1 VNDANDAILGA
12 RDAAAS
18 TARDAILGAL
28 EAAAPPA
35 PDAIPRVGAGEMPA
49 DPTGVL
55 RERLDQNGGTLVEA
69 DGADWLACLGDA
81 FDVGSFTNVY
91 CAQGDM
97 VAGSDLGSRG
107 VGATAL
113 DVHALAPLDLCVLRA
128 QFAVVENGAAWH
140 VPASP
145 LERAAAL
152 LAQHLI
158 VLVDAS
164 ALVPTL
170 HDAYAGIDLGGTG
183 FGWFLC
189 GPSKTADIEQALVLG
204 AHGPCSMRLVLTSS

>member
-1 VNDANDAILGA
+1 MN
-12 RDAAAS
+12 S
-18 TARDAILGAL
+18 ARDAILGAL

-35 PDAIPRVGAGEMPA
+35 PDAIRRVGPGEMPA
-49 DPTGVL
+49 EPTRVL
-55 RERLDQNGGTLVEA
+55 RERLNQNGGTLVEA

-81 FDVGSFTNVY
+81 FDAGSFAHVY
-91 CAQGDM
+91 CAPGDE
-97 VAGSDLGSRG
+97 VAGSNLVARG
-107 VGATAL
+107 VGVTAA
-113 DVHALAPLDLCVLRA
+113 DVYALAPLDLCVLRA

-140 VPASP
+140 VPTSP

-164 ALVPTL
+164 TLVPTL
-170 HDAYAGIDLGGTG
+170 HEAYARIALGETG